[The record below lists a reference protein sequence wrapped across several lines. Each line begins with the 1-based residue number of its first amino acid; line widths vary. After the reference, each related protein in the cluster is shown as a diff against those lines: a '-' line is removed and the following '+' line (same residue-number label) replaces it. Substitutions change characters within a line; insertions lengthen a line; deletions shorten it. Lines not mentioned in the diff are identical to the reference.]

1 MVKKQMNLRGTL
13 LAIICLSYQEEP
25 VIYSYKFPKV
35 VFWFVL
41 FLSIV
46 PRGLSNT
53 KGPWDK
59 PNMWQSMFLVRH
71 A

>member
-1 MVKKQMNLRGTL
+1 MVKKQMNLRAML

-25 VIYSYKFPKV
+25 VIYSYKFPKA

-41 FLSIV
+41 FLSFV

-53 KGPWDK
+53 KGSWDK
-59 PNMWQSMFLVRH
+59 PNIWQSMFLVPH
-71 A
+71 V